1 MLSWHC
7 HLLSALSFFRY
18 LARLKNQ
25 KLSPSKKRKKW
36 QKKPVVCRL
45 QGKA

>member
-1 MLSWHC
+1 MLSWPC
-7 HLLSALSFFRY
+7 YLLSAFCFFRY
-18 LARLKNQ
+18 LARLKKQ

>member
-1 MLSWHC
+1 MFHGKGF
-7 HLLSALSFFRY
+7 LLSAFCFFSY
-18 LARLKNQ
+18 LARLKKSRIQPYQ
-25 KLSPSKKRKKW
+25 KLNKW